1 MTNRFF
7 FGMLLLLGI
16 SQITRAEPVA
26 IEELEITK
34 SIDPVQNPT
43 SFLQTFYRFV
53 QVFIALLS
61 NEKVV
66 NGITAIE
73 KMIESLIQTAYQ
85 AIYFNQISP
94 QAPQEEI
101 TKRLLLMDPRLQGAM
116 VRTIITHA
124 QHYTVSG
131 KRKPSRPRD
140 DDDETT
146 QRVLIGFGGIVQ
158 NFLAIVQDPENP
170 ENVTPNLINML
181 ANIIGIGVEVTKRPA
196 LPWNADNN
204 TIAQYVIAGISPQ
217 LKYDMLATLPMTLKR
232 TDIESTPV

>member
-1 MTNRFF
+1 MTNRFL
-7 FGMLLLLGI
+7 FGMLLLIGI
-16 SQITRAEPVA
+16 SQITRAETVIA
-26 IEELEITK
+26 HESEITK

-53 QVFIALLS
+53 QIFIALLS

-116 VRTIITHA
+116 VRAIITHA

-131 KRKPSRPRD
+131 IRKPAKPRD
-140 DDDETT
+140 NDDETT
-146 QRVLIGFGGIVQ
+146 QKVLIGFGGIVQ

-170 ENVTPNLINML
+170 ENVTPNLVNML
-181 ANIIGIGVEVTKRPA
+181 ANIIGIGVEVTKRTA
-196 LPWNADNN
+196 LPWDADNN

-217 LKYDMLATLPMTLKR
+217 LKYDMLATLPLPLKYKDADV
-232 TDIESTPV
+232 TAE